1 MTTMYQLPYIHDIF
15 TILCLTLF
23 ILPFIKN
30 SNSNQR
36 LLRFT
41 AQLGATYAVVKA
53 YFILDEMD
61 TLNYGYQ
68 YITKVNLGFSDYTL
82 GTLFFGLDGFSV
94 MFFFLTT
101 ILIFL
106 CLIYVWSEETF
117 KYYAITLLIIELLLL
132 MIFSSLDLFIFY
144 LCFEGILI
152 PMFFLIGIWGS
163 RERRIRASY
172 LFFYYTLGSSLLA
185 LLAILYIYNT
195 AGTLSFLELKMHHF
209 TILEQKMLWCAFF
222 LAFAT
227 KIPMYP
233 FHVWLPEAHVEAP
246 TVGSVLLA
254 GVLLKLGVYG
264 LIRVNLS
271 MFPIASIFY
280 APYFSVLA
288 IFSIFYASYA
298 ALGQTDLKRIIA
310 YSSIAHMNL
319 VVLGILSLNS
329 DGIGGAIFQ
338 SISHGFVSAGLF
350 FLVGML
356 YDRHHTR
363 LLSYYSGLVRIMPL
377 FVTFFLIFTLS
388 NIAVPGTS
396 SFIGEYL
403 LLMGTFKQ
411 NEIFGTLAA
420 VGVILCGTYAL
431 WLLNR
436 ISFGQSKITI
446 YWDLEVFE
454 IYILITLLMFVIM
467 LGLYPNDYVFEFIAS
482 SCESLV
488 TMIKL
493 YTK

>member
-1 MTTMYQLPYIHDIF
+1 MILRDVQLPYIHDIF
-15 TILCLTLF
+15 TILCITLL
-23 ILPFIKN
+23 ILPFIN
-30 SNSNQR
+30 TSNER
-36 LLRFT
+36 LLRFV
-41 AQLGATYAVVKA
+41 AQSGASYAVVKA
-53 YFILDEMD
+53 YFILDDMN
-61 TLNYGYQ
+61 TFNHGYQ
-68 YITKVNLGFSDYTL
+68 YVTKVHLGFSDYSL
-82 GTLFFGLDGFSV
+82 GTLFFGVDGFSI

-101 ILIFL
+101 VLIFL
-106 CLIYVWSEETF
+106 CLIYVWSEKSF
-117 KYYAITLLIIELLLL
+117 KYYAINLLIIELLLL
-132 MIFSSLDLFIFY
+132 MIFSAMDLFVFY
-144 LCFEGILI
+144 ICFEGILI

-163 RERRIRASY
+163 RERRVRASY

-195 AGTLSFLELKMHHF
+195 VGTLSFIELNEYHF
-209 TILEQKMLWCAFF
+209 TRIEERILWCAFF

-264 LIRVNLS
+264 LIRVNLEL
-271 MFPIASIFY
+271 FPIASIFY
-280 APYFSVLA
+280 APYASVLA

-319 VVLGILSLNS
+319 VVLGLMSLNS

-350 FLVGML
+350 FLVGMI

-363 LLSYYSGLVRIMPL
+363 LLNYYTGLIRVMPI
-377 FVTFFLIFTLS
+377 FVTFFLIFTLA
-388 NIAVPGTS
+388 NIAIPGTS

-403 LLMGTFKQ
+403 LLMGSFKK
-411 NEIFGTLAA
+411 EPLFGALAA

-436 ISFGQSKITI
+436 ISFGQSKIMI
-446 YWDLEVFE
+446 YWDLEIYE
-454 IYILITLLMFVIM
+454 IYILISLLMFIIM
-467 LGLYPNDYVFEFIAS
+467 LGIYPNDYVFEFIAS

-488 TMIKL
+488 TTIKL